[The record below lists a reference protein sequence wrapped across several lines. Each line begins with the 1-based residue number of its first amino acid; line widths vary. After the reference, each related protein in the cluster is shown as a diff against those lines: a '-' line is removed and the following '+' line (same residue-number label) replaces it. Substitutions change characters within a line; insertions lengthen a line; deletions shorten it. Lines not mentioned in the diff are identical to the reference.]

1 MMAKMKKSK
10 KGFTLVEL
18 IVVIAIIAII
28 AAVAV
33 PTTISYVNKAKLTTA
48 ASEAA
53 DLANSVNTHIQSEA
67 AMGSVDLS
75 TAAKAAE
82 ILQVVLP
89 EPKVMAEDGAT
100 VTFVITPADRKLVVT
115 VNTNLGV
122 ADEAEAESAGGSL
135 VADNKLGATKTI
147 VLPAGITIPGAESTF
162 VLEFNGTQWAPQA

>member
-53 DLANSVNTHIQSEA
+53 NLADSVNTHIQSEA

-89 EPKVMAEDGAT
+89 EPKALTEDNAS
-100 VTFVITPADRKLVVT
+100 VTFAITTADRKLVVT
-115 VNTNLGV
+115 VNTGLGV
-122 ADEAEAESAGGSL
+122 ADEAEAEKAGGSL
-135 VADNKLGATKTI
+135 VGDSQLGATKTI
-147 VLPAGITIPGAESTF
+147 VLPAGITIPGTDQTF
-162 VLEFNGTQWAPQA
+162 TLKFNGTQWAEA